1 MLITPATPYRDQII
15 TLLATERLP
24 FDDLPKRLD
33 NFFVMLA
40 EDAVIAVAGMEVYGR
55 STLLRSVVVKNE
67 YRNQGIATQMIEKV
81 MEAARSKELAR
92 VFLLTETAKDYFL
105 NNGFEIINREV
116 VPPLVKRSSEFSTV
130 CPSTA
135 TVMLKTLI

>member
-1 MLITPATPYRDQII
+1 MLITPALPYRDQIVA
-15 TLLATERLP
+15 LLTGERLP
-24 FDDLPKRLD
+24 FGDLPKRLD

-40 EDAVIAVAGMEVYGR
+40 QDDVIAAAGMEVYGR
-55 STLLRSVVVKNE
+55 SALLRSVVVKNE
-67 YRNQGIATQMIEKV
+67 YRNQGIAAQMVEKV

-105 NNGFEIINREV
+105 NKGFEVISREL
-116 VPPLVKRSSEFSTV
+116 VPPQVRRSSEFSTV

>member
-1 MLITPATPYRDQII
+1 MLITPATPYRDQIVA
-15 TLLATERLP
+15 LLAIEGLP

-40 EDAVIAVAGMEVYGR
+40 EDGVIAVAGMEVYAR
-55 STLLRSVVVKNE
+55 NALLRSVVVKNN
-67 YRNQGIATQMIEKV
+67 YRNQGIATQMVERV

-105 NNGFEIINREV
+105 NKGFEIINREL
-116 VPPLVKRSSEFSTV
+116 VPPQVKQSSEFSTV

>member
-1 MLITPATPYRDQII
+1 MLITPALPYRDQIVA
-15 TLLATERLP
+15 LLTSERLP

-40 EDAVIAVAGMEVYGR
+40 EDGVIAAAGMEVYGR
-55 STLLRSVVVKNE
+55 SALLRSVVVKNE
-67 YRNQGIATQMIEKV
+67 YRNQGIAAQMVEKV
-81 MEAARSKELAR
+81 METARSKELAR

-105 NNGFEIINREV
+105 NKGFEVISREL
-116 VPPLVKRSSEFSTV
+116 VPPQVRQSSEFSTV
-130 CPSTA
+130 CPISA